1 MAQLK
6 CLPGN
11 QFVEIYPDQTML
23 EALLSAQIDHTHACG
38 GNAQCST
45 CRVMIMEGIENC
57 SAPTSAERS
66 LAKRL
71 KFPIHVRL
79 ACQTRVAGDVSVWR
93 MVLDSDDV
101 DVVDSQVNT
110 NLTETQKFV
119 SALFISVRGV
129 SDFDEQN
136 FPYDVVYIMSRY
148 FFSMHKILSDYGA
161 EISYAGNTTMAIFGT
176 KETEEAVERSIW
188 AGWEILQL
196 VEGLNVRLEQLNYT
210 PLQVSL
216 GIHCGQALILPTE
229 QNKQV
234 AFGEVIDRANRIE
247 AGNRRVNGKF
257 LVSEPVAQK
266 MAGVVVLGNNHT
278 FISTGKNQEYQV
290 FEVVDMAGQPPVKVN
305 KEMMESS
312 FSGKI
317 LNFMKRLTGGK

>member
-11 QFVEIYPDQTML
+11 QLVEIFPDQTML
-23 EALLSAQIDHTHACG
+23 EALLSAHIDHTHACG

-45 CRVMIMEGIENC
+45 CRVMIVEGVENC
-57 SAPTSAERS
+57 SAPTGAERS

-71 KFPIHVRL
+71 NFPVHVRL
-79 ACQTRVAGDVSVWR
+79 ACQTKVTGDVSIWR
-93 MVLDSDDV
+93 MVIDSDDI

-110 NLTETQKFV
+110 NLTETQQFV

-148 FFSMHKILSDYGA
+148 FFSLHKILSEYGA
-161 EISYAGNTTMAIFGT
+161 EISYAGNTTMAIFGMRT
-176 KETEEAVERSIW
+176 TDQVVARSMW
-188 AGWEILQL
+188 AGWQILQL
-196 VEGLNVRLEQLNYT
+196 VEGLNVRLEQLNYA
-210 PLQVSL
+210 PFQVSL
-216 GIHCGQALILPTE
+216 GIHCGNALILPAE
-229 QNKQV
+229 QNKRV

-247 AGNRRVNGKF
+247 AGNRKVNSKF
-257 LVSEPVAQK
+257 LISEPIAQG
-266 MAGVVVLGNNHT
+266 MAGVAVLGNSHT
-278 FISTGKNQEYQV
+278 FISTAKNQEYQV
-290 FEVVDMAGQPPVKVN
+290 YEVIDMVGQPPMKIDR
-305 KEMMESS
+305 EMMEVS
-312 FSGKI
+312 FSAKI